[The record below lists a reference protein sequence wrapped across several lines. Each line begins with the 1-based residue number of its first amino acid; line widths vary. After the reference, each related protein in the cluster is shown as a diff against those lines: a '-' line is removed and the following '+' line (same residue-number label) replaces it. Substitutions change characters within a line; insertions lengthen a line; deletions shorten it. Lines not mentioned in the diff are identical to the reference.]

1 MSLISLVVGT
11 RPQVIKLASLC
22 RAFREEGLNFEV
34 VHTGQHYDFEM
45 DRVFFDELGL
55 PKPSR
60 NLGVGSGSHARQTA
74 EIIVRLEKYYEN
86 VRPRI
91 VVVPGDTNSALGGSL
106 VAPKMGLKLAHVEA
120 GLRSNQRFMP
130 EEINR
135 VIIDHISDYLFA
147 PTAVAKANLER
158 EGLAANTILTGDVM
172 ADNVL
177 MMRSKISRAKTGLD
191 VRKGSY
197 VFVTIHRSENVDDKA
212 RLSLLIK
219 AISSIPNRFGLE
231 VVFPL
236 HPRTKS
242 RLKLDAEAGPFGP
255 EVHLINPV
263 GYLESL
269 KLVKDARIVVTDS
282 GGLQKEAFLLG
293 TPVITLRSTT
303 EWVETVESG
312 WNRVVG
318 QDVKAF
324 ADAMNH
330 FMQNKPPKVD
340 PFGYYG
346 NGKAAS
352 SIARFL
358 RKALET

>member
-22 RAFREEGLNFEV
+22 SAFRREGLDFEI

-45 DRVFFDELGL
+45 DRVFFDELEL

-74 EIIVRLEKYYEN
+74 EIMVRLEKYYEKI
-86 VRPRI
+86 RPDI

-106 VAPKMGLKLAHVEA
+106 VAPKMGLRLGHVEA

-158 EGLAANTILTGDVM
+158 EGLEANTILSGDVM

-177 MMRSKISRAKTGLD
+177 MLRSRISRVKTGLD
-191 VRKGSY
+191 VQNGNY
-197 VFVTIHRSENVDDKA
+197 VYVTLHRSENVDDEK
-212 RLSLLIK
+212 RLSSLITT
-219 AISSIPNRFGLE
+219 ITSIPRRFGLD
-231 VVFPL
+231 VIFPL
-236 HPRTKS
+236 HPHTGS
-242 RLKLDAEAGPFGP
+242 RLKLGDKTDSFGP
-255 EVHLINPV
+255 RVHLIRPI

-282 GGLQKEAFLLG
+282 GGLQKEAFLLS

-318 QDVKAF
+318 QEVEAF
-324 ADAMNH
+324 ADAMDH
-330 FMQNKPPKVD
+330 FMRNKPPKVN
-340 PFGYYG
+340 PFVYYG
-346 NGKAAS
+346 NGKAAL
-352 SIARFL
+352 SIAKFL
-358 RKALET
+358 RKVLEA